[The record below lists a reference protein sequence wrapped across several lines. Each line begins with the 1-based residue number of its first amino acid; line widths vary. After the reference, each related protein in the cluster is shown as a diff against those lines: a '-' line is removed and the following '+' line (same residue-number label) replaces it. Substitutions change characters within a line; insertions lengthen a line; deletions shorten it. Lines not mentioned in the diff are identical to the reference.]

1 MDEAARAIAG
11 IDESLL
17 RLSVG
22 VEHSD
27 DLVADLTVALDAADA
42 IVQRCGALESGELSV
57 TV

>member
-11 IDESLL
+11 IDDSLL

-27 DLVADLTVALDAADA
+27 DLVADLIVALDAADA
-42 IVQRCGALESGELSV
+42 VVERRADAETGELSV
-57 TV
+57 SV